1 MDSWDYEECLDLI
14 DYIPQRNNF
23 FDIWQ
28 YEGTAE
34 QDIQEG
40 ELDDENLDEYLSRA
54 PEITLN
60 RRPIGGLRLIYSC
73 IGPQLD
79 CNDST
84 VFWSRSDFMKIVQSF
99 RLPKRFTQAMARCH
113 CFFAQSPPEKID
125 AEAEHFSYVFST
137 LFHHC
142 PFWALAA
149 FWDSEKN
156 ITYAFLQCDP
166 GSNRDSIP
174 RLKRFLAKSAPQA
187 LHPLLV
193 PVLIMDLETNL
204 TLRDDE
210 RWTAEIRNVESETGQ
225 EPDCR
230 AKTLDPFDLDLPGI
244 VQRLNGC
251 SVFLSLIERE
261 SEVVLLHLDQAL
273 NMISDLQSMSPNLRK
288 SSNQL
293 TGHVN
298 FLISSRKNL
307 FLRLQNLQRRSQT

>member
-1 MDSWDYEECLDLI
+1 MAS
-14 DYIPQRNNF
+14 P
-23 FDIWQ
+23 
-28 YEGTAE
+28 
-34 QDIQEG
+34 
-40 ELDDENLDEYLSRA
+40 
-54 PEITLN
+54 
-60 RRPIGGLRLIYSC
+60 RLI
-73 IGPQLD
+73 L
-79 CNDST
+79 
-84 VFWSRSDFMKIVQSF
+84 
-99 RLPKRFTQAMARCH
+99 AA
-113 CFFAQSPPEKID
+113 
-125 AEAEHFSYVFST
+125 YVFST

-166 GSNRDSIP
+166 GPNRDSIP

-210 RWTAEIRNVESETGQ
+210 RWTAEIRNVELETGQ

-230 AKTLDPFDLDLPGI
+230 AKTLDPFDL

-251 SVFLSLIERE
+251 SGFLSLIERE

-293 TGHVN
+293 TGLVN

-307 FLRLQNLQRRSQT
+307 FFRLQNLQRRSQTQLAFVCSLGKGYLDFILWG